1 MGCIIFRVV
10 DYIKPFIIIL
20 STCLVGVIAG
30 CGQDTVVARYDGR
43 IITVDEYLEE
53 FDNLPEHTRASINTL
68 EEKQEFVYR
77 LIRRELLLQEAVR
90 MGLEYNESIQYKIE
104 TYKSNLL
111 ISEMLERKFSGKIIV
126 TEAEIKDYYSTNLDD
141 FTTEKVEASHIL
153 VKTREDAEEVLAL
166 INRGRNFND
175 LATEYSFG
183 PGAEK
188 GGILGVIT
196 RGQMMPEFEEAL
208 FSLEDEGDISPIIE
222 TEFGYHIIRLDK
234 PKTIIVKPYDEVKE
248 TIREI
253 LSDQKEKELFESF
266 IRDLEDG
273 VDVKINETLLE
284 ELG

>member
-1 MGCIIFRVV
+1 M
-10 DYIKPFIIIL
+10 
-20 STCLVGVIAG
+20 
-30 CGQDTVVARYDGR
+30 ARYDGK

-53 FDNLPEHTRASINTL
+53 FDNLPEHTRASINTP

-90 MGLEYNESIQYKIE
+90 MGLEYDESIQYKIE

-126 TEAEIKDYYSTNLDD
+126 TEAEIKEYYTNNLND
-141 FTTEKVEASHIL
+141 FTTETVEASHIL
-153 VKTREDAEEVLAL
+153 VKTREDAENVLAL
-166 INRGRNFND
+166 IDRGRNFND

-183 PGAEK
+183 PGADK
-188 GGILGVIT
+188 GGVLGVIT

-208 FSLEDEGDISPIIE
+208 FSLEKEGDISPIIE
-222 TEFGYHIIRLDK
+222 TEFGYHIIRLDT
-234 PKTIIVKPYDEVKE
+234 PKTTIVKPYDEVKE
-248 TIREI
+248 TIREV

-266 IRDLEDG
+266 IHGLEDE

>member
-10 DYIKPFIIIL
+10 DHIKPFVIIM
-20 STCLVGVIAG
+20 STCLVGIIAG
-30 CGQDTVVARYDGR
+30 CGQDTVVARYDGK
-43 IITVDEYLEE
+43 IITVGEYLEE

-68 EEKQEFVYR
+68 EEKQEFIYR

-90 MGLEYNESIQYKIE
+90 MGLEYDESIQYKIE

-126 TEAEIKDYYSTNLDD
+126 TEAEIKDYYSTNVDD
-141 FTTEKVEASHIL
+141 FTTETVEASHIL

-188 GGILGVIT
+188 GGFLGVIT

-234 PKTIIVKPYDEVKE
+234 PKTITVKPYDEVKE

>member
-1 MGCIIFRVV
+1 MNHRS
-10 DYIKPFIIIL
+10 PFIIIL
-20 STCLVGVIAG
+20 FVCLGVIAG
-30 CGQDTVVARYDGR
+30 CEQKNVVARYDGR

-53 FDNLPEHTRASINTL
+53 YDNLPEHTRASINTL
-68 EEKQEFVYR
+68 EEKQEFLYR

-90 MGLEYNESIQYKIE
+90 MGLEYDELIQHKIE

-126 TEAEIKDYYSTNLDD
+126 TEAEIKEYYSNNLDD
-141 FTTEKVEASHIL
+141 FTTETVEASHIL
-153 VKTREDAEEVLAL
+153 VKTREDAEHVLSL
-166 INRGRNFND
+166 INRGRDFND

-208 FSLEDEGDISPIIE
+208 FSLENEGDISPIIE

-234 PKTIIVKPYDEVKE
+234 PKTTIVRPYDEVKE

-253 LSDQKEKELFESF
+253 LSDYKEKELFETF
-266 IRDLEDG
+266 IQDLEDG
-273 VDVKINETLLE
+273 VDVKINDTLLE

>member
-1 MGCIIFRVV
+1 MYHIFQVMNHT
-10 DYIKPFIIIL
+10 KPFIIIL
-20 STCLVGVIAG
+20 FVCLGVITG

-43 IITVDEYLEE
+43 IITADEYLEE

-90 MGLEYNESIQYKIE
+90 MGLEYDKSIQYKIE

-126 TEAEIKDYYSTNLDD
+126 TEAEIKDYYSNNLDD
-141 FTTEKVEASHIL
+141 FTTETVEASHIL
-153 VKTREDAEEVLAL
+153 VKTREDDEDVLTL

-188 GGILGVIT
+188 GGILGTIT

-208 FSLEDEGDISPIIE
+208 FSLESEGDISPIIE
-222 TEFGYHIIRLDK
+222 TEFGYHIIRLDE

-253 LSDQKEKELFESF
+253 LSDHKEKELFESF
-266 IRDLEDG
+266 IHDLEDG